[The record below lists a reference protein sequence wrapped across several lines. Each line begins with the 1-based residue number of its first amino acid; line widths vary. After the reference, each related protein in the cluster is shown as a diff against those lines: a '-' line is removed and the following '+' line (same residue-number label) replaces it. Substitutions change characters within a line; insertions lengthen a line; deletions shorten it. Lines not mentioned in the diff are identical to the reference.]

1 MAGKQAKLLTDEQQK
16 LLLAHVST
24 KRHPHRDRVLILLSF
39 KAGLRAAEIAKLTW
53 EMVLDPS
60 GAIGDGIEV
69 RDEIAKKGGGR
80 IIPIHPELKSALAA
94 WKPRTTGRGPVIRS
108 QRGGRMTPVSIC
120 NWFKSVYDAVGFQG
134 CSSHSGRRTFLTK
147 AARNVHRAGG
157 SLRDVQRLAGHR
169 SITTTE
175 RYVDTDPASLRV
187 LVSLI

>member
-80 IIPIHPELKSALAA
+80 IIPIHPELKAALAA
-94 WKPRTTGRGPVIRS
+94 WKPHTTGRGPVIRS

>member
-1 MAGKQAKLLTDEQQK
+1 
-16 LLLAHVST
+16 
-24 KRHPHRDRVLILLSF
+24 
-39 KAGLRAAEIAKLTW
+39 
-53 EMVLDPS
+53 
-60 GAIGDGIEV
+60 
-69 RDEIAKKGGGR
+69 
-80 IIPIHPELKSALAA
+80 
-94 WKPRTTGRGPVIRS
+94 
-108 QRGGRMTPVSIC
+108 MTPVSIC

-157 SLRDVQRLAGHR
+157 SLRDVQRLAGHK